1 MAPVPAAAEGLCQA
15 GFPQPLATLL
25 ARRGIEDPAAAAR
38 FLSPQLDQLHAP
50 DRLAGLGAAVERL
63 VRARRA
69 GETVALVG
77 DYDVDG
83 VAGTAL
89 LAAVLRA
96 CGLEVRT
103 ILPHRM
109 HDGYGFQPVHVERA
123 VTLGSTLVVTIDC
136 GSNSHAGAE
145 AARCAGLDLIVTD
158 HHLPEAELPPEVVH
172 VNPRQPGC
180 DYPFPDL
187 SGAGLAYK
195 LGLAMARACER
206 EVDPR
211 ALLRIACL
219 GTIADLVPLHGE
231 NRVIAALGLAALA
244 HSRSPGLRALI
255 ARAGVRPP
263 LRAADVGFRLA
274 PMLNAPGRLDCA
286 DQALELLLSRDPIE
300 AARLAAEL
308 DRWNRERQE
317 EERRVAEQA
326 RSMLLERRP
335 LPSFLI
341 AWSERWHRGVVGI
354 AAGRLARELQR
365 PVVLLA
371 VEGETATG
379 SGRSVPKVHLH
390 GFLARWSGELERFG
404 GHAQAIG
411 LSVACSRL
419 EGLRNEWEAAA
430 EGWGEVLGPRRR
442 EYELDLE
449 AGAVKE
455 ELLADLERLE
465 PFGEGNPEPLVR
477 VRGPLRLA
485 AAPRVFG
492 RGHISAEARG
502 PNGARI
508 RLLGWSWGERAQALE
523 GEIEVLGHLER
534 DRFRGGMVLRM
545 IDCRSC

>member
-25 ARRGIEDPAAAAR
+25 ARRGIEDPAAAER

-255 ARAGVRPP
+255 ARAGARPP

-485 AAPRVFG
+485 AAARVFG

-508 RLLGWSWGERAQALE
+508 RLLGWSWGERVQALE